1 MLLYYFIRN
10 SLVAL
15 LEALCVEFL
24 LQLREYQFF
33 PDIFPFFLFLSVCK
47 AFVSS
52 NSLSSAPLNQAPVPG
67 CRYSSC
73 VLIIHVCLCVHAS
86 VCARENV

>member
-33 PDIFPFFLFLSVCK
+33 PDIFPFFPF
-47 AFVSS
+47 FE
-52 NSLSSAPLNQAPVPG
+52 
-67 CRYSSC
+67 C
-73 VLIIHVCLCVHAS
+73 VQGLCF
-86 VCARENV
+86 